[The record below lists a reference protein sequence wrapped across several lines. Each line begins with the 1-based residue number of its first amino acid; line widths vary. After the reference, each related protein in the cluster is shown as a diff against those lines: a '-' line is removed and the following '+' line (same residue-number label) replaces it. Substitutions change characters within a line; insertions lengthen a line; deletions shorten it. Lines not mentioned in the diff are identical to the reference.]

1 MVLSK
6 FVIQVANALPFI
18 NVTLQSQKYF
28 IRLKT
33 TRIPEEKDARNTGF
47 YDKNLKQNFHQSTPS
62 PFKKYHIEM
71 DRFFPSVD
79 HYNEQF
85 W

>member
-47 YDKNLKQNFHQSTPS
+47 TIK
-62 PFKKYHIEM
+62 I
-71 DRFFPSVD
+71 
-79 HYNEQF
+79 
-85 W
+85 